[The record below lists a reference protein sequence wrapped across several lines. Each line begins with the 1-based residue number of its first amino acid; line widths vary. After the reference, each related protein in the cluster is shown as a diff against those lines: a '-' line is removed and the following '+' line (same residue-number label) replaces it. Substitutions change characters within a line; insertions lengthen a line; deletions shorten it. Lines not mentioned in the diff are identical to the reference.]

1 MADRD
6 DLIDDDA
13 AGLPDSEDDLS
24 ATLRE
29 EMGKLSGGEGEDD
42 DNGGFDA
49 PLDEDAIEPRSTVEE
64 EEGVKRVQDAR
75 DKATTT
81 AGKAAADPKPDDKAK
96 PATDKDADPKPQ
108 DAPKADAKAEDKP
121 TGEQKTDDKNTP
133 KDAPAVSDEDYAA
146 AIGGMPEGVRTRLE
160 AERAD
165 YQAVMAPFKGREKEL
180 ETLGIEPKDAVAYFV
195 NVNDYAQRDPAGYV
209 AWVVGQT
216 SGGDTAKAEEF
227 LKGAAA
233 KLGYKV
239 EKDVGGE
246 EDDDPFMSDREREL
260 IEENRRL
267 KAANTPQQQ
276 YGPDTPQEQSRRT
289 VMNLISEAGPDGQPL
304 RPHFEK
310 LQPTILAIVKA
321 EVAASGQPM
330 TAESLAKAYDQAELA
345 HPDTREAATQRLIA
359 AQSAAQPAADVAKPN
374 QNAAAVAKAKA
385 ASTKI
390 IGGPGQGAGPQPAED
405 ADLGLEAFLR
415 KQMAGSS

>member
-29 EMGKLSGGEGEDD
+29 EMGKLSGGEGDED

-49 PLDEDAIEPRSTVEE
+49 PLDESAIEPRSTVEE

-81 AGKAAADPKPDDKAK
+81 AGKAAADPKPEDKADPLKDKTPDPK
-96 PATDKDADPKPQ
+96 PQADPKADPKP
-108 DAPKADAKAEDKP
+108 EDKP
-121 TGEQKTDDKNTP
+121 EAKDAP
-133 KDAPAVSDEDYAA
+133 KDAPSVSDEDYAA
-146 AIGGMPEGVRTRLE
+146 AIGGMPEGVRSRIE

-180 ETLGIEPKDAVAYFV
+180 ETLGIQPKDAVAYFV

-239 EKDVGGE
+239 EKDTGTA

-267 KAANTPQQQ
+267 KAAGTTQPE
-276 YGPDTPQEQSRRT
+276 YGPDTPQEQSRRA
-289 VMNLISEAGPDGQPL
+289 VMDVIAESGADGQPL

-321 EVAASGQPM
+321 EVAASGKPM
-330 TAESLAKAYDQAELA
+330 DADSLRRAYEQAELA

-374 QNAAAVAKAKA
+374 QNAASVAKAKA